1 MAANS
6 LGRALYAPLLG
17 GPDSKQNTARFVF
30 LNPASRDFL
39 PDWEENADAIAA
51 TLRNYVGQNP
61 DDKVLAALIAELL
74 ECSEAFR
81 VRWDQHDVRHHRAGP
96 KRANDPEVGE
106 MEFSYQVMN
115 LPANP
120 EVEAAV
126 RVMVRAGS
134 SAGFPQSTDVTDPT
148 AFKDVLDPD
157 TQPFTGEPARVLAG
171 ASASLETTLCGPLWG
186 INRRTIL

>member
-6 LGRALYAPLLG
+6 IGRALYAPLLG
-17 GPDSKQNTARFVF
+17 GPDSKQNTARFTF
-30 LNPASRDFL
+30 LNPASRGFF
-39 PDWEENADAIAA
+39 PDWEEN
-51 TLRNYVGQNP
+51 P
-61 DDKVLAALIAELL
+61 DDQVLAALIAELL

-81 VRWDQHDVRHHRAGP
+81 VRWDQHDVRHHRAGLN
-96 KRANDPEVGE
+96 RENHPEVGE

-126 RVMVRAGS
+126 RVLVRAGS

-148 AFKDVLDPD
+148 AVKDVLDLGCVKVFGQFLCCD
-157 TQPFTGEPARVLAG
+157 LGR
-171 ASASLETTLCGPLWG
+171 SACLLFPCLGWG
-186 INRRTIL
+186 LVSQ

>member
-17 GPDSKQNTARFVF
+17 YPDSKQNTARFTF
-30 LNPASRDFL
+30 LNPASRGFF
-39 PDWEENADAIAA
+39 PDWEEN
-51 TLRNYVGQNP
+51 P
-61 DDKVLAALIAELL
+61 DDEALAALIAELV
-74 ECSEAFR
+74 ERSEDFR
-81 VRWDQHDVRHHRAGP
+81 VRWEEHNVRHHRAGL
-96 KRANDPEVGE
+96 KRVNHPEVGE

-157 TQPFTGEPARVLAG
+157 TQPLTDEPARVLAG
-171 ASASLETTLCGPLWG
+171 ASASLEPTLCGRLWG
-186 INRRTIL
+186 HQSANDPLNRV